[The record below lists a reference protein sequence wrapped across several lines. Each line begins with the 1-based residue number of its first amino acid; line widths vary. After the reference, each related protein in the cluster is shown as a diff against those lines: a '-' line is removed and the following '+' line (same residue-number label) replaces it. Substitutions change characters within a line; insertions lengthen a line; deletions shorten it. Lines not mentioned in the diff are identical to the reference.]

1 MNEVKTLYDAGV
13 RMDEAHGI
21 SMDCLKLLNLIV
33 EWLGDES
40 AGDKEIFISRLPMYF
55 GALSMLQ
62 RGMLQLSE
70 ELESDCNA
78 VMNAHNKQREAQN
91 GQQPQAWN

>member
-13 RMDEAHGI
+13 RLDEAHGI
-21 SMDCLKLLNLIV
+21 SMDCLNLLNLIV

-62 RGMLQLSE
+62 RGMWKLSE
-70 ELESDCNA
+70 DLESDSNA
-78 VMNAHNKQREAQN
+78 VMEAYSKQREERK
-91 GQQPQAWN
+91 

>member
-21 SMDCLKLLNLIV
+21 SMDCLNLLNLIV
-33 EWLGDES
+33 ECLGDES

-55 GALSMLQ
+55 GARSMLQ
-62 RGMLQLSE
+62 RGMWKLSE
-70 ELESDCNA
+70 DLESDSNA
-78 VMNAHNKQREAQN
+78 VMEAYNKQRKEQK
-91 GQQPQAWN
+91 